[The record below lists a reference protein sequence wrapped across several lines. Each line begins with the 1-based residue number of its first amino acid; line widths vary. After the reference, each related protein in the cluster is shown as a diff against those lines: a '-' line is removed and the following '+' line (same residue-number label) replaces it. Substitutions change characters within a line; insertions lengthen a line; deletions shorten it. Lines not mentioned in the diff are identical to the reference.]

1 MNVSVDAM
9 AITVAIG
16 RCVPSKVT
24 PTISA
29 AVDASMNWQ
38 NRRSDAALPEI
49 SGKGVSPPAVACGMV
64 QSIVRS
70 DVDGVSEVH
79 AASGRTVM
87 LQ

>member
-1 MNVSVDAM
+1 MNVSVDAA
-9 AITVAIG
+9 AIAVAIG

-49 SGKGVSPPAVACGMV
+49 SGKGVSPPAVACG
-64 QSIVRS
+64 IVVISATMNRNI
-70 DVDGVSEVH
+70 GTTM
-79 AASGRTVM
+79 AAG
-87 LQ
+87 